1 MLISFGLGS
10 RRKHSFQW
18 NMGFSLPMEQAFKPR
33 KEVLNNNVIVKDKD
47 NSLAQV
53 QSGFINMT
61 QSETNNSS
69 SNNAQ

>member
-1 MLISFGLGS
+1 MLISFALGS

-18 NMGFSLPMEQAFKPR
+18 NMGFSLPMAQAFKPR
-33 KEVLNNNVIVKDKD
+33 KEVLNNNVIIKDKD

-61 QSETNNSS
+61 QGETNNSS